1 MRCRTRQT
9 RFGWVS
15 PDLQFDS
22 RNSHYDPMSRL
33 LPRIDE
39 PLTWRNPLVLTVGSV
54 LSPEECAALIDRI
67 EAMEPEAAPVST
79 HRGPVMMPKLR
90 NNDRVMFDD
99 PLLASLMLHRVRAHL
114 PPRLET
120 DWVLSGAN
128 ERLRCYRYRPAQHF
142 GPHFDGCFERTETE
156 RSFLTFLVYLN
167 TCESGGAT
175 RFNDLELDV
184 QPSTGA
190 GLIFN
195 HLLHE
200 GAPVLKGVKYVVR
213 TDLLYRLEPN
223 SPVNS

>member
-1 MRCRTRQT
+1 
-9 RFGWVS
+9 
-15 PDLQFDS
+15 
-22 RNSHYDPMSRL
+22 MSRL

-54 LSPEECAALIDRI
+54 LSADECAGLIDRI
-67 EAMEPEAAPVST
+67 EMMEPEPAPVST
-79 HRGPVMMPKLR
+79 HRGAVMMPRLR

-99 PLLASLMLHRVRAHL
+99 PLLAALLLHRVRAHL

-128 ERLRCYRYRPAQHF
+128 ERLRCYRYRPGQHF
-142 GPHFDGCFERTETE
+142 GPHFDGCFERSPTE

-167 TCESGGAT
+167 TCEVGGAT
-175 RFNDLELDV
+175 RFNDLELEV

-190 GLIFN
+190 GLLFN
-195 HLLHE
+195 HHLLHE

-213 TDLLYRLEPN
+213 TDLLYRHDQN
-223 SPVNS
+223 SSVNS